1 MIPSKIKYHDK
12 YIPVHQIYNENY
24 FLTPIQFRSESVLVL
39 LVEYVPAEGP
49 RMDALVAPII
59 CPTVRLVLHPP
70 SSIQGMGG
78 RVTKASDLSGLH
90 RHQRIPNVYLPS
102 LQKASTKLTRL
113 NAVAALHMTEMK
125 ILKS

>member
-59 CPTVRLVLHPP
+59 CPRLGGWKPRTKMSIRGPEEQYRHFLIIARA
-70 SSIQGMGG
+70 SSAMG
-78 RVTKASDLSGLH
+78 T
-90 RHQRIPNVYLPS
+90 RISQN
-102 LQKASTKLTRL
+102 
-113 NAVAALHMTEMK
+113 TE
-125 ILKS
+125 